1 MPNARILN
9 DNAALRATLTASSV
23 RSGTSVGYLAM
34 PRKGDFWGSTA
45 NTATIIATFAQAETI
60 GMAGLFFTNL
70 SAAST
75 MRMICCSDTLGN
87 VVVNNTGYL
96 SCTPAPAVDYTSWQS
111 VPAGANGFAYGS
123 GADAVVYAGGG
134 QVAGVRRVQID
145 ITHTQPIEA
154 AFLVLGRYLELA
166 YNPNDGVQLGHV
178 SLSKMDRSSAGD
190 PVIDRG
196 PLHKVIKMEF
206 DCDGVERK
214 KWFDILRKTS
224 LDFPVF
230 ISLSPES
237 TDKTEEHHLH
247 IYGHLSE
254 LDLQKLVRFNGN
266 VHSLSLYS
274 V

>member
-9 DNAALRATLTASSV
+9 DNAALRATLNASSS
-23 RSGTSVGYLAM
+23 RSGTSVSYLAM
-34 PRKGDFWGSTA
+34 PRKGDFWASTA

-75 MRMICCSDTLGN
+75 MRMICYSDTLGN

-123 GADAVVYAGGG
+123 GADAVIYASGG

-154 AFLVLGRYLELA
+154 AFLVMGRYLEVG
-166 YNPNDGVQLGHV
+166 YNPNWGVEAGPGT
-178 SLSKMDRSSAGD
+178 LSKQDWSAAGD
-190 PVIDRG
+190 PIIDRG
-196 PLHKVIKMEF
+196 PLHKVMKMDF
-206 DCDGVERK
+206 VHDDSERK
-214 KWFDILRKTS
+214 VWFDILRKS
-224 LDFPVF
+224 SIDFPLFV
-230 ISLSPES
+230 SLFPSDS
-237 TDKTEEHHLH
+237 DKAKEHQLQ
-247 IYGHLSE
+247 IYGHLSN
-254 LDLQKLVRFNGN
+254 LDLQKLLYFNN
-266 VHSLSLYS
+266 NLQSLSIYS